1 MSEFSANGR
10 ILISVNAEIYGNWAV
25 SESIENDETRDCFVI
40 THIETGKRLPKPF
53 VYGDIGT
60 ARRLAKLA
68 NQKFPSFTATKEEI
82 AVLRECCLKFH
93 MGQPQLWMPD
103 KEGEPALPP
112 EGGKSK

>member
-1 MSEFSANGR
+1 MSKFTANGR
-10 ILISVNAEIYGNWAV
+10 IRISVNAEIYGAWAV
-25 SESIENDETRDCFVI
+25 SGSIENDETRDCFVI

-68 NQKFPSFTATKEEI
+68 NKQFPSYTATKEEI

-93 MGQPQLWMPD
+93 KRTQVWMPY
-103 KEGEPALPP
+103 KQGEPALPP